1 MCCSACHPG
10 QKHALYSNEFN
21 ILIFSSAT
29 ILFLPSSEIWLI
41 PRGISLIAWQNPLFP
56 GFSIGV
62 HQKTGNS
69 GGLQEVADAEKGSF
83 EVTALHQWGSVW
95 MWSKRFCWST
105 KNRDVTL
112 KTSGCVQN
120 WGILPSLS
128 DLTIKNCIVSGSKF
142 WGCHKLMPCVTVAA
156 PGRPSISTGSRC
168 GIDICSRRPTPTGE
182 GLGVNNP
189 RKGSNWVTRMYSYV

>member
-62 HQKTGNS
+62 HQKTGTQVC
-69 GGLQEVADAEKGSF
+69 LQEVADAEKGSF

-95 MWSKRFCWST
+95 MWSKRFFDPQKIGCHF
-105 KNRDVTL
+105 KNIWVCPKLRHTAKFEWFNHQEL
-112 KTSGCVQN
+112 HCFWVQILGMPQVDALCHRRRTWQAFHKHWQSVRHRHLQQEAN
-120 WGILPSLS
+120 ANWWGI
-128 DLTIKNCIVSGSKF
+128 
-142 WGCHKLMPCVTVAA
+142 
-156 PGRPSISTGSRC
+156 
-168 GIDICSRRPTPTGE
+168 
-182 GLGVNNP
+182 GVNNP